1 MIVCLCTGITTDQ
14 FNEAL
19 RENGMDWARASFE
32 TGAGTCCG
40 GCRHYLA
47 QMAER
52 EQEKMRPVSLPM
64 LGGTPLI
71 SGED

>member
-1 MIVCLCTGITTDQ
+1 MIVCLCTGVTSSEFSQ
-14 FNEAL
+14 AL
-19 RENGMDWARASFE
+19 QDAGGDWQRASLE

-52 EQEKMRPVSLPM
+52 EDTKGQEAIPLPI
-64 LGGTPLI
+64 LN
-71 SGED
+71 EENDQA

>member
-1 MIVCLCTGITTDQ
+1 MIVCLCTGVTSDQ

-19 RENGMDWARASFE
+19 QKHGYDWHAASYE

-47 QMAER
+47 QMAVR
-52 EQEKMRPVSLPM
+52 EQEKPNIVALPVLETIAPD
-64 LGGTPLI
+64 GQP
-71 SGED
+71 D